1 MPRFEQTADLLSVIQ
16 TCRFQ
21 ARSAMTFFRQAISAH
36 SCELTMPSLIPL
48 F

>member
-1 MPRFEQTADLLSVIQ
+1 MARFEQTADLLSVIQ

-21 ARSAMTFFRQAISAH
+21 SRSAMTFFYQAISAH
-36 SCELTMPSLIPL
+36 SCDLAMPSLIPL